1 MEQESGLKTLPGDEV
16 RQIQWGFSDRYDLQM
31 LVANA
36 RRVARTIVAKNVAEG
51 ERNTHEW
58 TKKKAAMIDAFD
70 EAGLTAAFMDVEHG
84 GFIDGPK
91 NLALALM
98 AFEISWVDG
107 GAATAGL
114 AGNLALSPINECG
127 TPEQRAR
134 YMGGA
139 VPGKGGKLLRG
150 SFDLTEPLPYA
161 GVDGSM
167 LSGTMR
173 IEKWEEGKEPILKIE
188 KRGRFIT
195 NMAYANFV
203 TAAVGSADERIK
215 GSTMVI
221 LEETDPGLYDRGVAT
236 KKMTHQLSSTHDP
249 VFSLSVPA
257 SRIIG
262 GYDIVDGKIV
272 PRLDHGSI
280 IEAVF
285 SHTRVTVGIMTAAK
299 LLSAVEPLI
308 RYHRQ
313 RYRGTAADDV
323 ASPRFKLGIQQKE
336 DAQQRLA
343 DIWAAGEAMCS
354 LGFAAARLFDKIDA
368 LVKIRKEILAK
379 KGITGGR
386 ALYKETKAIE
396 AQAMEYLK
404 LDGSLTEAQK
414 ATDAKYRALK
424 EDPLIQFALL
434 DTLGNVYC
442 PAPKLWNTGHGTNM
456 MREAVAL
463 MGGYGITEDAPGYL
477 CNKWVDG
484 QLEAT
489 YEGPE
494 VVQRRQISLT
504 MTNELFLEQMRLAL
518 AELEAIHREMPNVG
532 AAITARA
539 GKLFLFAL
547 DYMQKTNDATGKKYF
562 HANRQGVSFPLA
574 DALAC
579 LLGSVEQIRDLVR
592 LKNEGPQNP
601 VAAES
606 LPGLLPFMGDLCVI
620 QALDMAGEVEKVL
633 TELIYGY
640 MADPAS
646 VRTTLKEYQEL
657 RLALEESMAGQRSA
671 RDRAGYALT
680 QVSIPE
686 VLDYPQ

>member
-16 RQIQWGFSDRYDLQM
+16 RQIQWGFADRYDLQM

-36 RRVARTIVAKNVAEG
+36 RRVARTVVAKNVAEG

-58 TKKKAAMIDAFD
+58 TKKKMAMIDAFD

-84 GFIDGPK
+84 GFIEGPK

-127 TPEQRAR
+127 TPEQRAK

-173 IEKWEEGKEPILKIE
+173 VEKWEEGKEPILKIE

-249 VFSLSVPA
+249 VFSLSIPA

-262 GYDIVDGKIV
+262 GYEIVDGKIV
-272 PRLDHGSI
+272 PNLDHGQI

-285 SHTRVTVGIMTAAK
+285 SHTRVTVGIMTASK

-313 RYRGTAADDV
+313 RYRGTAQDDIN
-323 ASPRFKLGIQQKE
+323 SPRFKLGIQQKE

-343 DIWAAGEAMCS
+343 DIWAAGEAMTS

-368 LVKIRKEILAK
+368 LIKVRKEILAK

-386 ALYKETKAIE
+386 ALFKETRAIE
-396 AQAMEYLK
+396 AQALEFLKMEA
-404 LDGSLTEAQK
+404 SLTEAQK
-414 ATDAKYRALK
+414 ASDAKYKGMK

-442 PAPKLWNTGHGTNM
+442 PAPKLWNCGHGTNM
-456 MREAVAL
+456 MRQAVAL

-504 MTNELFLEQMRLAL
+504 MTNELFLEQLRLAL
-518 AELEAIHREMPNVG
+518 LELEGVHKEMPNVG
-532 AAITARA
+532 AAIVARA
-539 GKLFLFAL
+539 GKLFLYAL
-547 DYMQKTNDATGKKYF
+547 DYMQKTADITGKKYF

-579 LLGSVEQIRDLVR
+579 LLGSVEQIRDVVR
-592 LKNEGPQNP
+592 LKKDGHLNP

-606 LPGLLPFMGDLCVI
+606 LPGLIPFLGDLCVV

-646 VRTTLKEYQEL
+646 ARTTLKEYQEI
-657 RLALEESMAGQRSA
+657 RIALEESMAGQRSA
-671 RDRAGYALT
+671 RDRAGHALT